1 MADDQPAEAALTAPT
16 VAYSGPVGGWG
27 SVRGMIGTLRSSGA
41 GAGALATLADLN
53 KPGGTM
59 CTSCAWTKVPNPG
72 LVEFCENGAK
82 ATLWDLT
89 GDRCTPDFFAKH
101 PVSEIADWSDYD
113 LERVGRLTHPMR
125 YDAASDRYVETGWGE
140 AFAAIGAEL
149 RRLEPKSTTFYASG
163 KAALEASYL
172 YALFAR
178 VYGHNNLPDS
188 SNMCHETTSVALK
201 TVLGTPVGTC
211 TFDDLAHCDA
221 IFYVGQNPGTNSPRI
236 LHPLKDAVDRG
247 CRIVAFN
254 PLKEKGLIAFADPQS
269 PADMLLGRSTPI
281 ASHYVQVRPGGD
293 IAALTGVAKHVLALD
308 AEDRSRGG
316 AGLLDRAFLDEHCHG
331 LADWLRFV
339 EQSDWADIERQSGV
353 GRAELETAGAIYAA
367 SERVIG
373 IYGMGLTQH
382 VHGSQAIGALVNLL
396 LLRGNVG
403 RKGAGCQP
411 IRGHSNVQGQRTV
424 GVTEKPE
431 LAPNEKYRE
440 LFGFEPPMDKGH
452 NTVEFLEAL
461 LAGEARGFIGLGGNL
476 VRAVPDQDRVAK
488 AWRGLDLTV
497 HVATRLNRTHLLPG
511 RSSWLLPC
519 LVRAEEDVQASG
531 PQQVSMED
539 SFSHIHGSIGRRAP
553 ASPQLRSEVAI
564 VAGLAKATLDPHAKL
579 RWDEWT
585 ADYDRIRELI
595 ARTWPDQFA
604 DMSRRINE
612 PGGFY
617 RGNSAHDRIWKT
629 ESGKAQFTLPTSLD
643 SADLA
648 DRPGR
653 FRLITLRS
661 NDQFNTTVY
670 GMSDRLRGIEGDR
683 MIVMMAPA
691 DMAAMGIEKGRR
703 VTLVGDAADG
713 ITRTVEGLAVIPYDL
728 PRGALAGYF
737 PELNPLSPLSRHDLA
752 SGTPAAKAIPVR
764 ILA

>member
-1 MADDQPAEAALTAPT
+1 MADDQPAQAALIAPT
-16 VAYSGPVGGWG
+16 VAYRGPVGGWG

-41 GAGALATLADLN
+41 SAGALATLADLN

-89 GDRCTPDFFAKH
+89 SDRCTPDFFATH
-101 PVSEIADWSDYD
+101 PVSEIARWSDYD

-125 YDAASDRYVETGWGE
+125 YDAGTDRYVETGWDE

-178 VYGHNNLPDS
+178 IYGHNNLPDS

-201 TVLGTPVGTC
+201 AVLGTPVGTC

-308 AEDRSRGG
+308 AEDRARGG
-316 AGLLDRAFLDEHCHG
+316 AGVLDRAFLDHHCHG
-331 LADWLRFV
+331 LDDWLRFV

-403 RKGAGCQP
+403 RQGAGCQP

-424 GVTEKPE
+424 GITEKPE
-431 LAPNEKYRE
+431 LAPNDKYRE

-488 AWRGLDLTV
+488 AWSQLDLTV

-519 LVRAEEDVQASG
+519 LVRAEEDIQAGG

-539 SFSHIHGSIGRRAP
+539 SFSHIHGSIGRRTP
-553 ASPQLRSEVAI
+553 ASPHLRSEVAI
-564 VAGLAKATLDPHAKL
+564 VAGLAKATLDPHDRL
-579 RWDEWT
+579 RWDEWA
-585 ADYDRIRELI
+585 ADYGRIRDLI

-604 DMSRRINE
+604 DMNRRINE

-691 DMAAMGIEKGRR
+691 DMATLGLEKGQR

-713 ITRTVEGLAVIPYDL
+713 IARTVEGLAVIPYDL

>member
-1 MADDQPAEAALTAPT
+1 MADDHPTQATLTGPL
-16 VAYSGPVGGWG
+16 VAYRGPVGGWG
-27 SVRGMIGTLRSSGA
+27 SVRGMIGTLKSSGA
-41 GAGALATLADLN
+41 GAAALGTLSDLN

-89 GDRCTPDFFAKH
+89 SDRCTPDFFAKH
-101 PVSEIADWSDYD
+101 PVSEIAGWSDYD

-125 YDAASDRYVETGWGE
+125 YDAATDRYVETTWDA

-293 IAALTGVAKHVLALD
+293 IAALTGVAKHVLAVD
-308 AEDRSRGG
+308 AEDLARGG
-316 AGLLDRAFLDEHCHG
+316 PGVLDRAFLQEHCHG
-331 LADWLRFV
+331 LDDWLRFV
-339 EQSDWADIERQSGV
+339 EQSEWADIERQSGV

-367 SERVIG
+367 SDRVIG

-382 VHGSQAIGALVNLL
+382 VHGSEAIGALVNLL
-396 LLRGNVG
+396 LLRGNIG

-424 GVTEKPE
+424 GITEKPE
-431 LAPNEKYRE
+431 LAPNDKYRE

-461 LAGEARGFIGLGGNL
+461 LAGEAKGFIGLGGNL
-476 VRAVPDQDRVAK
+476 VRAVPDQDRIAR
-488 AWRGLDLTV
+488 AWGGLDLSV
-497 HVATRLNRTHLLPG
+497 HIATRLNRTHLLPG

-519 LVRAEEDVQASG
+519 LVRAEEDIQASG

-539 SFSHIHGSIGRRAP
+539 SFSHIHGSIGRRTP
-553 ASPQLRSEVAI
+553 ASPHLRSEVAI
-564 VAGLAKATLDPHAKL
+564 VASLAKATLEPRDTLP
-579 RWDEWT
+579 WDDWV
-585 ADYDRIRELI
+585 ADYRLIRDLI

-604 DMSRRINE
+604 DMNRRINE

-617 RGNSAHDRIWKT
+617 RGNSAHQRVWKT

-643 SADLA
+643 SADLV

-691 DMAAMGIEKGRR
+691 DMAALGLEKGQR

-713 ITRTVEGLAVIPYDL
+713 IARTVEGLAVVPYDL